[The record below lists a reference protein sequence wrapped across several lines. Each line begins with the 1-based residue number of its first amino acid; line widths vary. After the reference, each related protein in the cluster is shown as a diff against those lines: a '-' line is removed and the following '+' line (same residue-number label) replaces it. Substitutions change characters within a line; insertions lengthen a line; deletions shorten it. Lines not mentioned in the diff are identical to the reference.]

1 MNVTEQN
8 CQREWVRMQSKSQK
22 GGAHNRGQD
31 FQVNSQGIVWMS
43 VGRNGAVNVMIPEGQ
58 GHGPNFVVTV
68 TTPLSVLYPNNPSA
82 LSTAHIP
89 LRVMNPYL

>member
-1 MNVTEQN
+1 MP
-8 CQREWVRMQSKSQK
+8 
-22 GGAHNRGQD
+22 
-31 FQVNSQGIVWMS
+31 

-68 TTPLSVLYPNNPSA
+68 TTHLSVLYTNNPST
-82 LSTAHIP
+82 LSTVHIP